1 MGCDWG
7 AAVGWHLSLFRPDRV
22 KAFVALG
29 VPYFP
34 RSPTTKTTETLRQ
47 NLGDGCHVIQ
57 YQVPFR
63 FFKIGD

>member
-1 MGCDWG
+1 M
-7 AAVGWHLSLFRPDRV
+7 

-47 NLGDGCHVIQ
+47 KLGDGCHVIQ
-57 YQVPFR
+57 FQVPFR